1 MTIWEIIWGALPGL
15 LIFGGIFFAIVWK
28 VVSFLWNGTDADVRP
43 VIHYGNDNQHHHHDE

>member
-43 VIHYGNDNQHHHHDE
+43 VIHYGNDNQHHDE